1 MKTIFQKLFL
11 ALAVSLA
18 LFSCS
23 SDSSSLLNSNESR
36 LIGYWEYRVSPHPSG
51 AGSTASYYK
60 SFFTLQADKTG
71 TRGFEE
77 VISATDHF
85 SDSKQFTW
93 TVTATQISATSS
105 NGTVETSPYVL
116 IDDNNI
122 RITHSNGNV
131 WIYTKY

>member
-11 ALAVSLA
+11 ALAVSLVF
-18 LFSCS
+18 FSCS
-23 SDSSSLLNSNESR
+23 SDSSSQLISNESR
-36 LIGYWEYRVSPHPSG
+36 LIGNWEYRVSPHPSG

-85 SDSKQFTW
+85 SDSNQFTW
-93 TVTATQISATSS
+93 TVTATQISATYSD
-105 NGTVETSPYVL
+105 GTVEIIPYVL

>member
-11 ALAVSLA
+11 ALAVSLVF
-18 LFSCS
+18 FSCS
-23 SDSSSLLNSNESR
+23 SDSSSQLISNESR
-36 LIGYWEYRVSPHPSG
+36 LTGNWEYRVSPHPSG

-85 SDSKQFTW
+85 SDSNQFTW
-93 TVTATQISATSS
+93 TVTATQISATYSD
-105 NGTVETSPYVL
+105 GTVEIIPFVL